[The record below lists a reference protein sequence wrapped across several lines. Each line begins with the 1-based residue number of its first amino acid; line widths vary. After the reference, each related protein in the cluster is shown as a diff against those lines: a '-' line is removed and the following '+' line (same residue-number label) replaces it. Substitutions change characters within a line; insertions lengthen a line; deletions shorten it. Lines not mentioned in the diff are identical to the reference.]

1 MILTC
6 LGSGSSGNCY
16 LLTASNGDTLII
28 EAGVNF
34 TEVKK
39 ALNFNLRKIVGCVV
53 SHEHGDH
60 SKYLPDV
67 LSCGI
72 KVLGLKEAFRNV
84 KQKVFCVE
92 VEPLHGYKIGGFK
105 VFTIPVCHD
114 VPCLGFVIEHQEM
127 GKLLFITDTM
137 MLEYKIPHLNHIMIE
152 ANYSDEI
159 LQENIDN
166 GLVFPFMRDRLMHSH
181 MEIKTTANV
190 LKANDISEVN
200 EIILLHLSGRNSD
213 AGLFKDTIAKAVGKP
228 VYIANRTL
236 KINLDKEP
244 F

>member
-1 MILTC
+1 MKLKC

-16 LLTASNGDTLII
+16 ILTSSKGDSLII
-28 EAGVNF
+28 EAGVKF
-34 TEVKK
+34 IEVKK
-39 ALNFNLRKIVGCVV
+39 ALNFNLRNVVGCVV

-60 SKYLPDV
+60 AKYLSDV

-72 KVLGLKEAFRNV
+72 KVLGLKEAFKNV

-92 VEPLHGYKIGGFK
+92 VEPLHGYKIGSFK

-114 VPCLGFVIEHQEM
+114 VPCIGFVIEHEEM

-137 MLEYKIPHLNHIMIE
+137 MLEYKIPNLNHIMIE

-159 LQENIDN
+159 LQENIES
-166 GLVFPFMRDRLMHSH
+166 GLLPAFMKDRLLHSH
-181 MEIKTTANV
+181 MELKTTAQV
-190 LKANDISEVN
+190 LKANDLSNVN
-200 EIILLHLSGRNSD
+200 EVVLLHLSGRNSN
-213 AGLFKDTIAKAVGKP
+213 AEQFLQYIEKNAGKP
-228 VYIANRTL
+228 VFIANSRL
-236 KINLDKEP
+236 EINLDKEP

>member
-1 MILTC
+1 MKLKC

-16 LLTASNGDTLII
+16 ILTSSKGDSLII
-28 EAGVNF
+28 EAGVKF
-34 TEVKK
+34 IEVKK
-39 ALNFNLRKIVGCVV
+39 ALNFNLRNVVGCVV

-60 SKYLPDV
+60 AKYLSDV

-72 KVLGLKEAFRNV
+72 KVLGLKEAFKNV

-92 VEPLHGYKIGGFK
+92 VEPLHGYKIGCFK

-114 VPCLGFVIEHQEM
+114 VPCIGFVIEHEEM

-137 MLEYKIPHLNHIMIE
+137 MLEYKIPNLNHIMIE

-159 LQENIDN
+159 LQENIES
-166 GLVFPFMRDRLMHSH
+166 GLLPAFMKDRLLHSH
-181 MEIKTTANV
+181 MELKTTAQV
-190 LKANDISEVN
+190 LKANDLSNVN
-200 EIILLHLSGRNSD
+200 EVVLLHLSGRNSN
-213 AGLFKDTIAKAVGKP
+213 AEQFLQYIQKNAGKP
-228 VYIANRTL
+228 VFIANSRL
-236 KINLDKEP
+236 EINLDKEP